1 MSYPRF
7 SKRRTKIV
15 CTIGPASGSA
25 AILERLIRAGMNV
38 ARINLSHGADS
49 EHAHRIQTIR
59 KLAERLSTPVAIL
72 IDLPGPK
79 YRTGNIAGGSAMLTE
94 GAELTLTANDVEGN
108 EKVVSVNFPTLPQDV
123 KTGDAVVLSDGAIH
137 LKVLEVTQTEVRC
150 RVVIGGLLTPG
161 RGIVVP
167 GVATS
172 RPYITDHLL
181 EDIDFAVGQKPDY
194 IALSFV
200 SRPGDVEQT
209 RDILRHK
216 GSDIP
221 VIAKI
226 ERKQA
231 FASFDKLLAVS
242 DGIMVARGDLGVDIP
257 VEKVP
262 LAQKEIIKKCNRV
275 GKPVITA
282 TQMLES
288 MVEMPTPT
296 RAEAADVANA
306 VLDGTDAVMLSEE
319 TAVGRYP
326 VEAVKTM
333 ARIALE
339 AEAAIPHEE
348 ILHGK
353 RNEAPPE
360 VGDATARA
368 ACQIAQQVGARAIAT
383 FTTGGTTPLRV
394 SKYRPGQPIIAVTPS
409 DNTMR
414 RLCLVWGVLPLR
426 RPEPLS
432 LEEVFEQ
439 AIEAVI
445 ATRVAAKGDL
455 ILITAGLPLA
465 VPGST
470 NLVKVHRV

>member
-108 EKVVSVNFPTLPQDV
+108 EKVVPVNFPTLPQDV

-167 GVATS
+167 GVTTS

-181 EDIDFAVGQKPDY
+181 EDIDFAVRQKPDY

-231 FASFDKLLAVS
+231 FASFNKLLAVS

-306 VLDGTDAVMLSEE
+306 VLDGTDAVMLSGE

-333 ARIALE
+333 GRIALE
-339 AEAAIPHEE
+339 AEAAIPYEE

-360 VGDATARA
+360 VDDATARA

-414 RLCLVWGVLPLR
+414 RLCLAWGVLPLR

>member
-15 CTIGPASGSA
+15 CTIGPASGSS
-25 AILERLIRAGMNV
+25 AIIERLIRAGMNV

-79 YRTGNIAGGSAMLTE
+79 YRTGNIAGGSAMLMK

-108 EKVVSVNFPTLPQDV
+108 EKVVPVNFPTLPQDV

-167 GVATS
+167 GVTTS

-181 EDIDFAVGQKPDY
+181 EDIDFAVRQKPDY

-200 SRPGDVEQT
+200 SRPGDVVQT

-306 VLDGTDAVMLSEE
+306 VLDGTDAVMLSGE

-333 ARIALE
+333 GRIALE

-414 RLCLVWGVLPLR
+414 RLCLAWGVLPLR